1 MSTDLSRN
9 VVCHFEH
16 LTDPRL
22 DRRKL
27 HRLIDIVVIA
37 LCAGLCGCDTWVE
50 VAAFGRTKR
59 KWFARFLE
67 LPNGIPSHDTF
78 GRVFGLLD
86 TGEFLG
92 CLRSW
97 LSALALALPGDTIA
111 IDGKTL
117 RASLDRSLGKSAL
130 HLVSA
135 WSTKNRVVLS
145 QVATDAHSNEITAIP
160 KLLRTL
166 ELLGAVVTLDAMG
179 CQKEIAAQ
187 IRQQGGDYVL
197 TLKANHEKMYAAVAE
212 AFDAYL
218 GDGEVLPGTREHET
232 RETSHG
238 RQETRTYFVAPAPA
252 NLPERDAWPGLR
264 SIGMVLR
271 ERVVAGEHSAETRFY
286 LTSLPPKV
294 KAFAAAVRGHW
305 GIENGLHWSLDV
317 TFAEDKSRIR
327 TGNAAETTAL
337 LRRLVLSILKQDTRV
352 SGSLRVKRL
361 LAGWDETVLL
371 QLLTG
376 FAGN

>member
-1 MSTDLSRN
+1 MSTVPAVAVLR
-9 VVCHFEH
+9 HFAA
-16 LTDPRL
+16 LRDPRL
-22 DRRKL
+22 ERTKY

-50 VAAFGRTKR
+50 VAAFGRAKR
-59 KWFARFLE
+59 KWFSRFLE

-86 TGEFLG
+86 TGEFLA

-97 LSALALALPGDTIA
+97 LEALSLAVGGDVIA

-117 RASLDRSLGKSAL
+117 RGSVDRAAGKSAL

-135 WSTKNRVVLS
+135 WSTKNRVVLA

-160 KLLRTL
+160 KLLRML
-166 ELLGAVVTLDAMG
+166 ELMGAVVTLDAMG

-187 IRQQGGDYVL
+187 IRERGGDYVF
-197 TLKANHEKMYAAVAE
+197 TLKGNQESLHRAVSE
-212 AFDAYL
+212 TFDAYL
-218 GDGEVLPGTREHET
+218 SNESTDPVRVHET
-232 RETSHG
+232 RETKHG
-238 RQETRTYFVAPAPA
+238 REETRTYHLMPVPAT
-252 NLPERDAWPGLR
+252 LPGKEDWPGLR
-264 SIGMVLR
+264 SIGMVVR
-271 ERVVAGEHSAETRFY
+271 ERRVNGETTGDVRFY

-294 KAFAAAVRGHW
+294 KAFAAAVRAHW

-317 TFAEDKSRIR
+317 TFQEDKSRIR
-327 TGNAAETTAL
+327 TGNAAETTGL
-337 LRRLVLSILKQDTRV
+337 LRRLVLSILRQDTRV

-361 LAGWDETVLL
+361 TAGWDETVLL
-371 QLLTG
+371 QLLAS